1 MRPLSI
7 YISLL
12 FFMACITAPSVAVL
26 CNLKVKETKV
36 AKLFDMEEEDAR
48 DSDSENEKT
57 EKEQNPSEKFFKS
70 ILASF
75 TLPVLGAATLIHY
88 TAFQCPISDTIKELV
103 TPPPRA

>member
-1 MRPLSI
+1 
-7 YISLL
+7 
-12 FFMACITAPSVAVL
+12 MAFLAAPSVAVL
-26 CNLKVKETKV
+26 SNLKVKEAKV

-70 ILASF
+70 ILASVI
-75 TLPVLGAATLIHY
+75 LPELGAATLIHY
-88 TAFQCPISDTIKELV
+88 TRFQCPVSDTIKELI